1 MSTVLRLLACWL
13 TQQAIETNATNRRP
27 IEAIDG
33 VSVVPEGGAV

>member
-13 TQQAIETNATNRRP
+13 TQQVDETNPTNGGHVEP
-27 IEAIDG
+27 FNG